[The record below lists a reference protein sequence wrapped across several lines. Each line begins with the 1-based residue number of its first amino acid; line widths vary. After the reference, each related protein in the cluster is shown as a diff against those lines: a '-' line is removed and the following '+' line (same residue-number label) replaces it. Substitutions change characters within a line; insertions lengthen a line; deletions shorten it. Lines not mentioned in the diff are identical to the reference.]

1 MTEKIN
7 VKFKTAMNRLHAV
20 LAFLFWVALG
30 IVAGKLVSEIVY
42 EDVSAICAVAGI
54 LIGIVRLFVINDK
67 YAWQVATLEEIEKIQ
82 KTLEA
87 MNGGDIKTEQENDE

>member
-20 LAFLFWVALG
+20 LAFLFWLALG

>member
-20 LAFLFWVALG
+20 LAFLFWLALG

-82 KTLEA
+82 TMET
-87 MNGGDIKTEQENDE
+87 MNGGDINTEQENDE

>member
-1 MTEKIN
+1 
-7 VKFKTAMNRLHAV
+7 
-20 LAFLFWVALG
+20 
-30 IVAGKLVSEIVY
+30 VSEIVY
-42 EDVSAICAVAGI
+42 EDVNAICAVAGI

-87 MNGGDIKTEQENDE
+87 MNGGDIKIEQENDE

>member
-30 IVAGKLVSEIVY
+30 IVAGKLVSENVY
-42 EDVSAICAVAGI
+42 EDVNAICAVAGI

>member
-7 VKFKTAMNRLHAV
+7 VKFRTAMNRLHAV
-20 LAFLFWVALG
+20 LAFLFWIALG

-82 KTLEA
+82 KTLET